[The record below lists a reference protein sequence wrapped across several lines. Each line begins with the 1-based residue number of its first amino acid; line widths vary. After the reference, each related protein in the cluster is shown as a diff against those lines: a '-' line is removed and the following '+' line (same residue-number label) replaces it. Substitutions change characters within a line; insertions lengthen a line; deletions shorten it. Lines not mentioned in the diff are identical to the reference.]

1 MIADTMSY
9 ICLSFLSGIML
20 GALGKTVVL
29 FLKRYETEI
38 LRVTDFIMGRK
49 SIRVAQKPE
58 S

>member
-1 MIADTMSY
+1 MITDTMSY
-9 ICLSFLSGIML
+9 IGLSFLSGIML

-29 FLKRYETEI
+29 FLKRYEAEI
-38 LRVTDFIMGRK
+38 MSVTDLVMGRK